1 MENKFSQRKPN
12 RLKNYDYS
20 QNGCYFITICTKDRK
35 PILSKIITVGGDD
48 PAPQNETVLKPYGK
62 IVEEYINS
70 IHSAYNTVYVENYI
84 IMPNHIHLLVLIDT
98 YGLPR
103 LRLRQDPFVC
113 SADISPCRGITSA
126 PTIGN
131 VISAFKHLT
140 NKQVGF
146 DLWQRSFYDHIIR
159 NFDDY
164 INTWNYI
171 EYNALKEY
179 GNSK

>member
-1 MENKFSQRKPN
+1 M
-12 RLKNYDYS
+12 
-20 QNGCYFITICTKDRK
+20 
-35 PILSKIITVGGDD
+35 LSKVITVGGDD
-48 PAPQNETVLKPYGK
+48 SAPRKEIVLKDYGK
-62 IVEEYINS
+62 IIEEYINS

-84 IMPNHIHLLVLIDT
+84 IMPNHIHLLLLIDT

-103 LRLRQDPFVC
+103 
-113 SADISPCRGITSA
+113 SSA
-126 PTIGN
+126 PTVSNI
-131 VISAFKHLT
+131 ISAFKHLT

-146 DLWQRSFYDHIIR
+146 DLWQRSYYDHIIR

-179 GNSK
+179 D